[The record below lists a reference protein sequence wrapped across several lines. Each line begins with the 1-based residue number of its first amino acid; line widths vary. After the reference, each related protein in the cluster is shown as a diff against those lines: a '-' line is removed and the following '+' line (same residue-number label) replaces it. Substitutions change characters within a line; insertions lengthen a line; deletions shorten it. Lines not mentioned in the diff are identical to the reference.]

1 MALLGTGHASAVLGA
16 RRCCSD
22 GSCVLARVA
31 DVPSGQMTIMETRP
45 KQGCVTELYW
55 GCQMLPGQPGHLR
68 DSSGHKER
76 SLAKV
81 LGWRTGSSGGSSH
94 PNPILGGLSSAASRD
109 TRILQNRRP
118 TAKVRV
124 AQPLAPRGRP
134 RSNGK

>member
-1 MALLGTGHASAVLGA
+1 MALLGTGHANAVLGA

-55 GCQMLPGQPGHLR
+55 GCQMLPGQPGHLC

-94 PNPILGGLSSAASRD
+94 PYQFWPVLVAPLLGIHASF
-109 TRILQNRRP
+109 RI
-118 TAKVRV
+118 
-124 AQPLAPRGRP
+124 GRP
-134 RSNGK
+134 PQKCASQN